1 MSKEILITKGDSLY
15 LFKDKKERKK
25 KLSLTLHSAKTCGL
39 SSPFIK
45 GNT

>member
-1 MSKEILITKGDSLY
+1 MPKEILITKGDSLY

-25 KLSLTLHSAKTCGL
+25 LSLTLHSAKTCVL

-45 GNT
+45 RNI